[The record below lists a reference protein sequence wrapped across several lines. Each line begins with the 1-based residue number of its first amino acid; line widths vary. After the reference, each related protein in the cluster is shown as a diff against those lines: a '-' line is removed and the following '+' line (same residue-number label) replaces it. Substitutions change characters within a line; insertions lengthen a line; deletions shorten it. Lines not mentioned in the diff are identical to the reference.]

1 MKTKIHAFRLQH
13 KDSKLG
19 IFIHDKSTFP
29 KNSNDSKYIWDFE
42 FSDTRVMQIVSNF
55 RKIPA
60 IFEDLPAHFD
70 NEEISTYGFTAYKC
84 AFNSVED
91 LFSILPIHLIEFILT
106 FDFQVV
112 EVTGVGVKSPHQT
125 FFKEDE
131 VKIKP
136 VKLNK
141 LLNKLAKKEAKKHI
155 GKSLN
160 NKNYIIDGFWDF

>member
-19 IFIHDKSTFP
+19 IFTHDKSTFP
-29 KNSNDSKYIWDFE
+29 NISNDSKYIWDFE
-42 FSDTRVMQIVSNF
+42 FGDIRVTEIISNF
-55 RKIPA
+55 RKVPP
-60 IFEDLPAHFD
+60 IFRDLPEHFD
-70 NEEISTYGFTAYKC
+70 NEEISTDGFKAYKC

-112 EVTGVGVKSPHQT
+112 EVVGEGLKSPHQT
-125 FFKEDE
+125 FFKEEE

-141 LLNKLAKKEAKKHI
+141 VLNKLAKKEAKKHI
-155 GKSLN
+155 GKSL
-160 NKNYIIDGFWDF
+160 KITNYLIQEF

>member
-19 IFIHDKSTFP
+19 IFIHDETTFP
-29 KNSNDSKYIWDFE
+29 RKSKDSKYIWDFE
-42 FSDTRVMQIVSNF
+42 FSDSRVMQILVNF
-55 RKIPA
+55 SKIPA
-60 IFEDLPAHFD
+60 LYTDLTEHFD
-70 NEEISTYGFTAYKC
+70 NEEFSTDGFTAYKC

-106 FDFQVV
+106 FDFQLV
-112 EVTGVGVKSPHQT
+112 EVIGEGLKSPHQT
-125 FFKEDE
+125 FFKEEE

-155 GKSLN
+155 GKSL
-160 NKNYIIDGFWDF
+160 KITNYLIQEF

>member
-19 IFIHDKSTFP
+19 IFIHDESTFP
-29 KNSNDSKYIWDFE
+29 RKSKDSKCIWDFE
-42 FSDTRVMQIVSNF
+42 YSDIRVMQILVNF
-55 RKIPA
+55 SKIPA
-60 IFEDLPAHFD
+60 LYRDLDENFD
-70 NEEISTYGFTAYKC
+70 DEEISTDGFTAYKC

-112 EVTGVGVKSPHQT
+112 EVVGKGLKSPYQT
-125 FFKEDE
+125 FFEEEE

-136 VKLNK
+136 ISINK
-141 LLNKLAKKEAKKHI
+141 LLSKLAKKEAKKHI
-155 GKSLN
+155 GKSL
-160 NKNYIIDGFWDF
+160 KITNYLIQEF

>member
-19 IFIHDKSTFP
+19 IFIHDESTFP
-29 KNSNDSKYIWDFE
+29 RKSKDSKYIWDFE
-42 FSDTRVMQIVSNF
+42 LSDIRVMKIIYNF
-55 RKIPA
+55 RNIPPLYPDF
-60 IFEDLPAHFD
+60 IAHFP
-70 NEEISTYGFTAYKC
+70 NEISEIDELIEYKC

-112 EVTGVGVKSPHQT
+112 EVIGEGLKSPHQT
-125 FFKEDE
+125 FFKEEE

-155 GKSLN
+155 GKSL
-160 NKNYIIDGFWDF
+160 KITNYLIQEF

>member
-19 IFIHDKSTFP
+19 VFNHGESTFP
-29 KNSNDSKYIWDFE
+29 RKSKDSKYIWDFKY
-42 FSDTRVMQIVSNF
+42 SDKRVMQILFNF
-55 RKIPA
+55 RKVPPLYR
-60 IFEDLPAHFD
+60 DLDENFD
-70 NEEISTYGFTAYKC
+70 DEEISTDGYTAYKC

-91 LFSILPIHLIEFILT
+91 LFSILPIHLIEFILS

-112 EVTGVGVKSPHQT
+112 EVIGEGLKSPHQT
-125 FFKEDE
+125 FFKEEE

-155 GKSLN
+155 GKSL
-160 NKNYIIDGFWDF
+160 KITNYIIQEF

>member
-19 IFIHDKSTFP
+19 IFIHDESTSPRKS
-29 KNSNDSKYIWDFE
+29 KDSKYIWDFE
-42 FSDTRVMQIVSNF
+42 FSDIRVMQILSNF
-55 RKIPA
+55 SKIPA
-60 IFEDLPAHFD
+60 LYIDLPEHFD
-70 NEEISTYGFTAYKC
+70 NEEILTDGVTAYKC

-112 EVTGVGVKSPHQT
+112 EVIGEGLKSPHQT

-141 LLNKLAKKEAKKHI
+141 LLNKLAKKEAKEHI

-160 NKNYIIDGFWDF
+160 NKNYIIDGFFI

>member
-19 IFIHDKSTFP
+19 IFIHDRTTFP

-42 FSDTRVMQIVSNF
+42 FSDVRVMQIISNF

-60 IFEDLPAHFD
+60 IFKDLPEHFD
-70 NEEISTYGFTAYKC
+70 NEEFCTDGFTAYKC

-112 EVTGVGVKSPHQT
+112 EVVGKGLKSPYQT
-125 FFKEDE
+125 FFEEEE

-155 GKSLN
+155 GKSL
-160 NKNYIIDGFWDF
+160 KITNYLIQEF

>member
-19 IFIHDKSTFP
+19 IFIHDESTFP
-29 KNSNDSKYIWDFE
+29 RKSKDSKYIWDFE
-42 FSDTRVMQIVSNF
+42 FSDIRVMQILSNF

-60 IFEDLPAHFD
+60 LYKDLSENFD
-70 NEEISTYGFTAYKC
+70 NEEILTDGFRVYKC

-112 EVTGVGVKSPHQT
+112 EVIGEGLKSPHQT
-125 FFKEDE
+125 FFKEEE

-155 GKSLN
+155 GKSL
-160 NKNYIIDGFWDF
+160 KITNYLIQEF

>member
-19 IFIHDKSTFP
+19 IFIHDESTFP
-29 KNSNDSKYIWDFE
+29 RKSKDSKYIWDFE
-42 FSDTRVMQIVSNF
+42 YSDIRVMQILFNF
-55 RKIPA
+55 RKVPPLYR
-60 IFEDLPAHFD
+60 DLYENFD
-70 NEEISTYGFTAYKC
+70 DEEISTDGFTAYKC

-112 EVTGVGVKSPHQT
+112 EVIGEGLKSPHQT
-125 FFKEDE
+125 FFKEEE

-155 GKSLN
+155 GKSL
-160 NKNYIIDGFWDF
+160 KITNYIIQEF

>member
-19 IFIHDKSTFP
+19 IFIHDESTFP
-29 KNSNDSKYIWDFE
+29 RKSKDSKYIWDFE
-42 FSDTRVMQIVSNF
+42 YSDTRVMQILSNF

-60 IFEDLPAHFD
+60 LYEDLTEHFD
-70 NEEISTYGFTAYKC
+70 NEEIYTNGFRVYKC

-91 LFSILPIHLIEFILT
+91 LLSILPIHLIEFILT

-112 EVTGVGVKSPHQT
+112 EVIGEGLKSPHQT
-125 FFKEDE
+125 FFKEEE

-155 GKSLN
+155 GKSL
-160 NKNYIIDGFWDF
+160 KITNYLIQEF

>member
-19 IFIHDKSTFP
+19 IFIHDRTTFP

-42 FSDTRVMQIVSNF
+42 FSDIRVMQIISNF
-55 RKIPA
+55 SKIPA
-60 IFEDLPAHFD
+60 LFKDLPEHFD
-70 NEEISTYGFTAYKC
+70 NEEISTDGFTAYKC

-91 LFSILPIHLIEFILT
+91 LFSILPIHLIEFLLT

-112 EVTGVGVKSPHQT
+112 EVTGVGLKSPHQT

-141 LLNKLAKKEAKKHI
+141 LLNKLAKKEAKRHI
-155 GKSLN
+155 GKSL
-160 NKNYIIDGFWDF
+160 KITNYIIQEF

>member
-19 IFIHDKSTFP
+19 IFIHDESTFP
-29 KNSNDSKYIWDFE
+29 RKSKDSKYIWDFE
-42 FSDTRVMQIVSNF
+42 HSDIRVMQILFNF
-55 RKIPA
+55 RKVPPLYG
-60 IFEDLPAHFD
+60 DLDENFD
-70 NEEISTYGFTAYKC
+70 DEEISTDGFTAYKC

-106 FDFQVV
+106 FDFQIV
-112 EVTGVGVKSPHQT
+112 EVVGKGLKSPYQT
-125 FFKEDE
+125 FFEEEE

-155 GKSLN
+155 GKSL
-160 NKNYIIDGFWDF
+160 KITNYLIQEF

>member
-19 IFIHDKSTFP
+19 IFIHDESTFP
-29 KNSNDSKYIWDFE
+29 RKSKDSKYIWDFE
-42 FSDTRVMQIVSNF
+42 FSDIRVMQILSNF
-55 RKIPA
+55 NKIPA
-60 IFEDLPAHFD
+60 LFKDLPGHLD
-70 NEEISTYGFTAYKC
+70 NEEISTDGFTAYKC

-106 FDFQVV
+106 FDFQLV
-112 EVTGVGVKSPHQT
+112 EVIGEGLKSPHQT
-125 FFKEDE
+125 FFKEEE

-155 GKSLN
+155 GKSL
-160 NKNYIIDGFWDF
+160 KITNYIIQEF

>member
-19 IFIHDKSTFP
+19 IFIHDESTFP
-29 KNSNDSKYIWDFE
+29 RKSKESKYIWDFE
-42 FSDTRVMQIVSNF
+42 FSDIRVMQIISNF
-55 RKIPA
+55 SKIPPLYR
-60 IFEDLPAHFD
+60 DLPEHFD
-70 NEEISTYGFTAYKC
+70 NEEFCTNGLLIYKC

-112 EVTGVGVKSPHQT
+112 EVIGEGLKSPHQT
-125 FFKEDE
+125 FFKEEE

-155 GKSLN
+155 GKSL
-160 NKNYIIDGFWDF
+160 KITNYIIQEF

>member
-19 IFIHDKSTFP
+19 IFIHDESTSPRKS
-29 KNSNDSKYIWDFE
+29 KDSKYIWDFE
-42 FSDTRVMQIVSNF
+42 YSDKRVMQILFNF
-55 RKIPA
+55 RKVPPLYR
-60 IFEDLPAHFD
+60 DLDENFD
-70 NEEISTYGFTAYKC
+70 DEEISTDGYTAYKC

-91 LFSILPIHLIEFILT
+91 LFSILPIHLIEFILS

-112 EVTGVGVKSPHQT
+112 EVIGEGLKSPHQT
-125 FFKEDE
+125 FFKEEE

-155 GKSLN
+155 GKSL
-160 NKNYIIDGFWDF
+160 KITNYIIQEF

>member
-19 IFIHDKSTFP
+19 IFIHNESTFP
-29 KNSNDSKYIWDFE
+29 RKSKDSKYIWDFE
-42 FSDTRVMQIVSNF
+42 HSDIRVMQISFNF
-55 RKIPA
+55 RKVPPLYR
-60 IFEDLPAHFD
+60 DLDENFD
-70 NEEISTYGFTAYKC
+70 DEEISTDGFTAYKC

-106 FDFQVV
+106 FDFQIV
-112 EVTGVGVKSPHQT
+112 EVVGKGLKSPYQT
-125 FFKEDE
+125 FFEEEE

-155 GKSLN
+155 GKSL
-160 NKNYIIDGFWDF
+160 KITNYLIQEF

>member
-19 IFIHDKSTFP
+19 IFIHNESTFSR
-29 KNSNDSKYIWDFE
+29 KSKDSKYIWDFE
-42 FSDTRVMQIVSNF
+42 HSDIRVMQILFNF
-55 RKIPA
+55 RKVPPLYR
-60 IFEDLPAHFD
+60 DLDENFD
-70 NEEISTYGFTAYKC
+70 DEEISTEGFTAYKC

-91 LFSILPIHLIEFILT
+91 LFSILPIHLIEFILS

-112 EVTGVGVKSPHQT
+112 EVIGEGLKSPHQT
-125 FFKEDE
+125 FFKEEE

-155 GKSLN
+155 GKSL
-160 NKNYIIDGFWDF
+160 KITNYIIQEF

>member
-19 IFIHDKSTFP
+19 IFIHDESTFP
-29 KNSNDSKYIWDFE
+29 RKSKDSKYIWDFE
-42 FSDTRVMQIVSNF
+42 YSDIRVMQILVNF
-55 RKIPA
+55 RKIPGLYR
-60 IFEDLPAHFD
+60 DLD
-70 NEEISTYGFTAYKC
+70 GFTNYKC

-91 LFSILPIHLIEFILT
+91 LFSILPIPLIEFILT
-106 FDFQVV
+106 FDFQIV
-112 EVTGVGVKSPHQT
+112 EVVGKGLKSPYQT
-125 FFKEDE
+125 FFEEEE

-155 GKSLN
+155 GKSL
-160 NKNYIIDGFWDF
+160 KITNYIIQEF

>member
-19 IFIHDKSTFP
+19 IFIHDESTFP
-29 KNSNDSKYIWDFE
+29 RKSKDSKYIWDFE
-42 FSDTRVMQIVSNF
+42 FSDIRVMQIISNF
-55 RKIPA
+55 SKIPA
-60 IFEDLPAHFD
+60 LFKDLPDHFD
-70 NEEISTYGFTAYKC
+70 NEEIFTDGFTAYKC

-112 EVTGVGVKSPHQT
+112 EVVGEGLKSPHQT
-125 FFKEDE
+125 FFKEEE

-155 GKSLN
+155 GKSL
-160 NKNYIIDGFWDF
+160 KITNYLIQEF

>member
-19 IFIHDKSTFP
+19 IFIHDESTFP
-29 KNSNDSKYIWDFE
+29 RKSKDSKYIWDFE
-42 FSDTRVMQIVSNF
+42 FSDSRVMQILVNF
-55 RKIPA
+55 NKIPGLYT
-60 IFEDLPAHFD
+60 DLTEHFD
-70 NEEISTYGFTAYKC
+70 NEEFSTDGFTAYKC

-112 EVTGVGVKSPHQT
+112 EVVGKGLKSPYQT
-125 FFKEDE
+125 FFEEEE

-136 VKLNK
+136 ISINK
-141 LLNKLAKKEAKKHI
+141 LLSKLAKKEAKKHI
-155 GKSLN
+155 GKSL
-160 NKNYIIDGFWDF
+160 KITNYIIQEF

>member
-19 IFIHDKSTFP
+19 IFIHDESTFP
-29 KNSNDSKYIWDFE
+29 RKSKDSKYIWDFE
-42 FSDTRVMQIVSNF
+42 FSDIRVMQILSNF
-55 RKIPA
+55 SKIPA
-60 IFEDLPAHFD
+60 LYKDLPEHFD
-70 NEEISTYGFTAYKC
+70 NEEISTDGFKAYKC

-112 EVTGVGVKSPHQT
+112 EVVGEGLKSPHQT
-125 FFKEDE
+125 FFKEEE

-155 GKSLN
+155 GKSL
-160 NKNYIIDGFWDF
+160 KITNYLIQEF

>member
-19 IFIHDKSTFP
+19 IFIHNESTFP
-29 KNSNDSKYIWDFE
+29 RKSKDSKYIWDFE
-42 FSDTRVMQIVSNF
+42 YSDTRVMQIIVNF
-55 RKIPA
+55 SKIPGLYR
-60 IFEDLPAHFD
+60 DLDENFD
-70 NEEISTYGFTAYKC
+70 DEEISTEGFTAYKC

-112 EVTGVGVKSPHQT
+112 EVIGEGLKSPHQT
-125 FFKEDE
+125 FFKEEE

-155 GKSLN
+155 GKSL
-160 NKNYIIDGFWDF
+160 KITNYIIQEF

>member
-19 IFIHDKSTFP
+19 IFIHDESTFP
-29 KNSNDSKYIWDFE
+29 RKSKESKYIWDFE
-42 FSDTRVMQIVSNF
+42 FSDIRVMQILSNF
-55 RKIPA
+55 SKIPA
-60 IFEDLPAHFD
+60 LYRDLPEHFD
-70 NEEISTYGFTAYKC
+70 NEEILTDVFTAYKC

-112 EVTGVGVKSPHQT
+112 EVIGEGLKSPHQT
-125 FFKEDE
+125 FFKEEE

-155 GKSLN
+155 GKSL
-160 NKNYIIDGFWDF
+160 KITNYIIQEF

>member
-19 IFIHDKSTFP
+19 IFKHNKSTFP
-29 KNSNDSKYIWDFE
+29 NISNDSKYIWDFE
-42 FSDTRVMQIVSNF
+42 FSDIRVMQILINF
-55 RKIPA
+55 SKIP
-60 IFEDLPAHFD
+60 DLYKDLTEHFD
-70 NEEISTYGFTAYKC
+70 NEEILTDGFTAYKC

-112 EVTGVGVKSPHQT
+112 EVVGEGLKSPHQT
-125 FFKEDE
+125 FFKEEE

-136 VKLNK
+136 IKLNK
-141 LLNKLAKKEAKKHI
+141 VLNKLAKKEAKKHI
-155 GKSLN
+155 GKSL
-160 NKNYIIDGFWDF
+160 KITNYLIQEF

>member
-19 IFIHDKSTFP
+19 VFIHDESTFP
-29 KNSNDSKYIWDFE
+29 RKSKDSKYIWDFE
-42 FSDTRVMQIVSNF
+42 FSDIRVMQIVSNF

-60 IFEDLPAHFD
+60 LYRDLNENFD
-70 NEEISTYGFTAYKC
+70 DEEISTEDFTAYKC

-91 LFSILPIHLIEFILT
+91 LFSILPIHLIEFILS

-112 EVTGVGVKSPHQT
+112 EVIGEGLKSPHQT
-125 FFKEDE
+125 FFKEEE

-155 GKSLN
+155 GKSL
-160 NKNYIIDGFWDF
+160 KITNYIIQEF

>member
-1 MKTKIHAFRLQH
+1 MKTKIHSFRLQH

-19 IFIHDKSTFP
+19 IFIHDRTTFP

-106 FDFQVV
+106 FDFQIVKVV
-112 EVTGVGVKSPHQT
+112 GIGLKSPKQT
-125 FFKEDE
+125 FFKEEE

-136 VKLNK
+136 VNVHK
-141 LLNKLAKKEAKKHI
+141 LLNTLAKKEAKKHI
-155 GKSLN
+155 GKSL
-160 NKNYIIDGFWDF
+160 KITNYIIQEF

>member
-19 IFIHDKSTFP
+19 IFIHDESTFP
-29 KNSNDSKYIWDFE
+29 RKSKDSKYIWDFE
-42 FSDTRVMQIVSNF
+42 FSDSRVMQILVNF
-55 RKIPA
+55 SKVPPL
-60 IFEDLPAHFD
+60 FKDLPEHFD
-70 NEEISTYGFTAYKC
+70 NEEISTDGFIAYKC

-91 LFSILPIHLIEFILT
+91 LFSILPIHLIEFILS

-112 EVTGVGVKSPHQT
+112 EVIGEGLKSPHQT
-125 FFKEDE
+125 FFKEEE

-155 GKSLN
+155 GKSL
-160 NKNYIIDGFWDF
+160 KITNYIIQEF

>member
-1 MKTKIHAFRLQH
+1 MKTRIHAFRLQH

-29 KNSNDSKYIWDFE
+29 KISNDSKYIWDFE
-42 FSDTRVMQIVSNF
+42 FSDIRVMEIISNF
-55 RKIPA
+55 SKVPPLFR
-60 IFEDLPAHFD
+60 DLPDHFD
-70 NEEISTYGFTAYKC
+70 NEEISTDGFTAYKC

-112 EVTGVGVKSPHQT
+112 EVIGEGLKSSHQT
-125 FFKEDE
+125 FFKEEE

-136 VKLNK
+136 VKPNK

-155 GKSLN
+155 GKSL
-160 NKNYIIDGFWDF
+160 KITNYIIQEF